1 MYLKFILN
9 NASLDKFDNYIQNL
23 KNLIIYE
30 ITDNVRTRNVSDDII
45 VDSFIR
51 EYNKL
56 INTHPNVRIDL
67 YKYNDKRISY
77 ALTMT

>member
-1 MYLKFILN
+1 MSNIM
-9 NASLDKFDNYIQNL
+9 DIEEL
-23 KNLIIYE
+23 KNKLLTKGVNCSIIYE
-30 ITDNVRTRNVSDDII
+30 ITDNVRTRNVSVDII

-56 INTHPNVRIDL
+56 INTHPSVRIDL